1 MPQEQQQK
9 GSRNDKFGKEQKDMP
24 KKGGGQEAQKN
35 QTEQQRT
42 EQQRKDEPSRMEQN
56 R

>member
-1 MPQEQQQK
+1 MPHEQQK
-9 GSRNDKFGKEQKDMP
+9 GSRNDKSGKEQKDMP
-24 KKGGGQEAQKN
+24 KKGTGQEMQKN
-35 QTEQQRT
+35 QT